1 MTMILILGLA
11 LLAVGVGV
19 AVRALTTSKASVT
32 TVGHIEQYGF
42 AGQEA
47 RTSRDEHD
55 EGLVAR
61 TATGIGL
68 MIERRFSAFDEEALR
83 FKLLSGG
90 IYSISP
96 TRFLGYQGLLCL
108 TFLLLWVWI
117 AGLADASILVLIVGG
132 AAAVALGWL
141 LPLAWLTYRIRKR
154 REQIEYEL
162 PELVDLLVV
171 SVEAGTSLPG
181 AFRMAAREVRGPLG
195 EELRLTLQEQNMGL
209 SSTEALEHLSS
220 RADTPGVRVFVRSI
234 IQGELLGISLGQ
246 IMRNLADEMRKRRKA
261 AAEERAQKAPIK
273 MVFPLVLLIFPA
285 MMVVLLL
292 PALLNLSKFF
302 S

>member
-1 MTMILILGLA
+1 MTAILILALA
-11 LLAVGVGV
+11 LLATGI
-19 AVRALTTSKASVT
+19 AMTVRALTFSRARTD

-42 AGQEA
+42 QATEGTA
-47 RTSRDEHD
+47 THHD
-55 EGLVAR
+55 HEDGLVDR
-61 TATGIGL
+61 TATSVGSFL
-68 MIERRFSAFDEEALR
+68 SRRFSAFKEEPLR
-83 FKLLSGG
+83 VRLLAGG
-90 IYSISP
+90 VYSTTP
-96 TRFLGYQGLLCL
+96 ARFLGYQALLSL
-108 TFLLLWVWI
+108 TLLLVWVWLG
-117 AGLADASILVLIVGG
+117 GLTGASVLALIIGA

-141 LPLAWLTYRIRKR
+141 LPTAWLTRRIRLR
-154 REQIEYEL
+154 RDSIEYEL

-171 SVEAGTSLPG
+171 SVEAGVSLTG
-181 AFRMAAREVRGPLG
+181 ALRMAAREVRGPLG

-209 SSTEALEHLSS
+209 PSTQALENMAE
-220 RADTPGVRVFVRSI
+220 RADTAGVRVFVRSI
-234 IQGELLGISLGQ
+234 VQGELLGISLGQ

-292 PALLNLSKFF
+292 PALLNLRTFF

>member
-1 MTMILILGLA
+1 MTVILVLALA
-11 LLAVGVGV
+11 LLATGI
-19 AVRALTTSKASVT
+19 AMTVRALAFSRARTD

-42 AGQEA
+42 RAPE
-47 RTSRDEHD
+47 RTPTDEHED
-55 EGLVAR
+55 GLVDR
-61 TATGIGL
+61 LATSVGTFLG
-68 MIERRFSAFDEEALR
+68 RRFSWFKEEPLR
-83 FKLLSGG
+83 VRLLAGG
-90 IYSISP
+90 VYSTSP
-96 TRFLGYQGLLCL
+96 PRFLGYQALLAL
-108 TFLLLWVWI
+108 ALLLVWVWLG
-117 AGLADASILVLIVGG
+117 GLSNASILAMIVGS

-141 LPLAWLTYRIRKR
+141 LPTAWLTRRIRQR
-154 REQIEYEL
+154 RDAIEYEL

-171 SVEAGTSLPG
+171 SIEAGVSLT
-181 AFRMAAREVRGPLG
+181 AALRMAAREVRGPLG

-209 SSTEALEHLSS
+209 GSTQALENMAE

-234 IQGELLGISLGQ
+234 VQGELLGISLGQ

-292 PALLNLSKFF
+292 PALLNLSTFF